1 MTYRFGPFLY
11 DAEQR
16 VLYREG
22 ELVPLVPKALDTLQA
37 LLERRGRVVE
47 KSQLMKLVWP
57 DTHVEDVGL
66 ARNISLLRKALGD
79 ESDENP
85 YIETVPRRGYRFA
98 AQVATDE
105 PAGPPPPPE
114 RQSRARL
121 WRWVLPSLLVLAAA
135 GLVYYE
141 FYVPSRHLPGE
152 KGAASLAVVP
162 FECICPGMDAERY
175 SRGFNDVL
183 VAELAKVRGLE
194 VVSPST
200 VRRYQR
206 ARISMAMMGRILGL
220 EVLVEG
226 TIQRQGERLR
236 ITTRLIDVHTGKLIW
251 AETYDRPADDP
262 GGTQVAVGRA
272 VAEEAGR
279 RLRAPQAR

>member
-22 ELVPLVPKALDTLQA
+22 ELVPLAPKALDTLQV

-105 PAGPPPPPE
+105 PAGAPSPPE
-114 RQSRARL
+114 RPSRIGR
-121 WRWVLPSLLVLAAA
+121 WRRMLLPLLVLAAA

-141 FYVPSRHLPGE
+141 FYVPSRYLPRG
-152 KGAASLAVVP
+152 KGSASLAVAP
-162 FECICPGMDAERY
+162 FECICPGMDAEKY

-200 VRRYQR
+200 VGRYQR

-226 TIQRQGERLR
+226 TIQRQDERLR

-251 AETYDRPADDP
+251 AETYDKPADDP
-262 GGTQVAVGRA
+262 GGTQVAVSRA
-272 VAEEAGR
+272 VAEEAGK
-279 RLRAPQAR
+279 RLHAPQAR